1 MRVAT
6 ILSVAATTAVTTS
19 AFSVLPVQQPQ
30 KAAMASTQ
38 ISMGLFDFF
47 GEEAKEKREL
57 KKKLAVEEQE
67 RMQKMMIE
75 RRRNPDLMEE
85 YEANVQYRRELKMKG
100 EFDEAKKVDLW
111 ANIED
116 KTLLDGTAGSKE
128 EVSSEE

>member
-1 MRVAT
+1 
-6 ILSVAATTAVTTS
+6 
-19 AFSVLPVQQPQ
+19 
-30 KAAMASTQ
+30 MASTQ

-57 KKKLAVEEQE
+57 KKKLEVEEQE